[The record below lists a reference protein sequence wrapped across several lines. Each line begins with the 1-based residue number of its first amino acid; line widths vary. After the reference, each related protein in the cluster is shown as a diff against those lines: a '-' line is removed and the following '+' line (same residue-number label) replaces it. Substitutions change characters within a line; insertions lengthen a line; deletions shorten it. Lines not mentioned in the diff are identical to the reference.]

1 MSEEKEHKKT
11 GMKEAIASEDAEEVK
26 AILGVVSKE
35 VPALIKGI
43 VGSVFSEEAGRDMG
57 KAAGA
62 FYKELKES
70 GMPDDIAVRMTEN
83 YISVFTNIGDIMKNF
98 RMGKKDTSGMEK
110 KIEKRIKEKLA
121 EKGLAEE
128 EE

>member
-1 MSEEKEHKKT
+1 MIDEEKKHRKKE
-11 GMKEAIASEDAEEVK
+11 MPEAEEVE

-70 GMPDDIAVRMTEN
+70 GMPEETAVRMTEN
-83 YISVFTNIGDIMKNF
+83 YISVFTSLGDIMKKF
-98 RMGKKDTSGMEK
+98 DFGKGKESGSEVEK
-110 KIEKRIKEKLA
+110 EIERKIREKLA
-121 EKGLAEE
+121 ETGLTKEE
-128 EE
+128 E